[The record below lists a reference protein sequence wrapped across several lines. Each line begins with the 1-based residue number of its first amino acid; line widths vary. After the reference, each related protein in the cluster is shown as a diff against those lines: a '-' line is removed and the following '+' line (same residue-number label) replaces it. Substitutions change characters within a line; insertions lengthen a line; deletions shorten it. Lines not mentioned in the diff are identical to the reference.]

1 MDRLGSVDAFVR
13 AAELRNF
20 SEVGRQLGI
29 SSSAVGKAI
38 SRLEERLGVRLFHR
52 STRSI
57 TLTPEGQLFL
67 SRCLRIV
74 DELEA
79 AESELSAAS
88 SPKGQLRVSMPLVE
102 TLLLP
107 VLSSFVREYPDIRLE
122 LDFSDRMVNVIDE
135 GFDVVVRTGEAT
147 DSRLMTRALGYYT
160 PLIVAAPV
168 YLSRR
173 GVPKVPDDL
182 HKHACMLHRYPSTGK
197 VDRWLLRDGNNVLEM
212 DLPPLLT
219 ATTVEPLIAFAEQGL
234 GLAYIPNFLVRQ
246 QLADG
251 RLVPVLPGYATD
263 RKVFRAVWPSGRHLS
278 PKIRVFVN
286 YMAKHLFPE
295 GATERK
301 AARTHSQ
308 EDATE
313 RDDSRSAG

>member
-20 SEVGRQLGI
+20 SEVGRELGI

-38 SRLEERLGVRLFHR
+38 SRLEQRLGVRLFHR

-67 SRCLRIV
+67 SRCQRIV

-88 SPKGQLRVSMPLVE
+88 SPKGQLRVSLPLVE

-107 VLSSFVREYPDIRLE
+107 VLSSFLREYPDIRLE
-122 LDFSDRMVNVIDE
+122 IDFSDRMVNVIEE
-135 GFDVVVRTGEAT
+135 GFDVVIRTGEAI
-147 DSRLMTRALGYYT
+147 DSRLVTRALGYYT

-182 HKHACMLHRYPSTGK
+182 LRHACLLHRYLSTGK
-197 VDRWLLRDGNNVLEM
+197 VDRWLLRDGDNVLEM

-219 ATTVEPLIAFAEQGL
+219 ANTVEPLIAFAEQGH
-234 GLAYIPNFLVRQ
+234 GLAYIPNFLVRR

-251 RLVPVLPGYATD
+251 RLVQVLASYATD

-278 PKIRVFVN
+278 PKIRVFVD

-295 GATERK
+295 GTAQPQT
-301 AARTHSQ
+301 AALHPQ
-308 EDATE
+308 NEAVE
-313 RDDSRSAG
+313 HDDSRSAG

>member
-160 PLIVAAPV
+160 PLIVAAPA

-182 HKHACMLHRYPSTGK
+182 RSRPPNAARSRCRDQPAERESSRSVASSCECDLAA
-197 VDRWLLRDGNNVLEM
+197 LRSV
-212 DLPPLLT
+212 
-219 ATTVEPLIAFAEQGL
+219 A
-234 GLAYIPNFLVRQ
+234 
-246 QLADG
+246 
-251 RLVPVLPGYATD
+251 
-263 RKVFRAVWPSGRHLS
+263 PSGNRC
-278 PKIRVFVN
+278 FA
-286 YMAKHLFPE
+286 M
-295 GATERK
+295 
-301 AARTHSQ
+301 
-308 EDATE
+308 
-313 RDDSRSAG
+313 